1 MEIVT
6 YIISKLPE
14 AYENVT
20 KNLENKLDDNNDLL
34 TIKSICGKL
43 LGKYYQMNKWLETK
57 NSREDKKPFK

>member
-20 KNLENKLDDNNDLL
+20 KYIENKLDDKNDLL
-34 TIKSICGKL
+34 TINSICGKV
-43 LGKYYQMNKWLETK
+43 LGKHYQM
-57 NSREDKKPFK
+57 KK